1 MQTVVSES
9 IGRNPVVIE
18 IARELSL
25 DLATFSNAEG
35 LRRQLAGRTRRMIL
49 LLAEQDIC
57 DATVES
63 LFESAE
69 PSSCGLI
76 VCADRAAL
84 RESDRAGAAER
95 IAAWSNTEW
104 MSVDPDL
111 TSLGGAAR
119 RCRRRLLRLGKSE
132 LEQALI
138 GRELFL
144 QYQPKVEHGEGDEW
158 TTREAEALIR
168 WRHPEHGLLG
178 PLEFLPEAEAFDL
191 IGPLSE
197 FVLRETASQ
206 MCRWRERGFDLNGC
220 INLASSQLNK
230 PDLAATYQKIV
241 EDQGLECSHFTFEV
255 TERDVAAS
263 EAPHL
268 KVLNELRARGF
279 RVSLDDF
286 GVAVASLGTF
296 EQLPFDEIK
305 IHGSALQRA
314 QRNPV
319 AMSVLAAVTGLAHKL
334 GISVCA
340 EGVEDEET
348 YEFLRTI
355 GCDKMQG
362 YMISEAV
369 MPEIIRRVYNAE
381 LGPAISPAQSQ
392 SQSSRGADT
401 CTTGR

>member
-1 MQTVVSES
+1 MLTVVTES
-9 IGRNPVVIE
+9 LGRSPALNE

-25 DLATFSNAEG
+25 TLSTFSNAAT
-35 LRRQLAGRTRRMIL
+35 LRRQLGGKVRRIV
-49 LLAEQDIC
+49 LLAEQDIN
-57 DATVES
+57 DAMVES
-63 LFESAE
+63 LFSSAE
-69 PSSCGLI
+69 PASCGI
-76 VCADRAAL
+76 VICAEQQTL
-84 RESDRAGAAER
+84 RGSDRDGAAQR
-95 IAAWSNTEW
+95 IASWQNAEW
-104 MSVDPDL
+104 ISPEPDA
-111 TSLGGAAR
+111 SELGSAAR
-119 RCRRRLLRLGKSE
+119 KCRRRLLRLGKSE
-132 LEQALI
+132 LENALVR
-138 GRELFL
+138 RELFL
-144 QYQPKVEHGEGDEW
+144 QYQPKVERSKGDEW

-168 WRHPEHGLLG
+168 WRHPQHGLLG

-191 IGPLSE
+191 IGTISE
-197 FVLRETASQ
+197 FVLRETAAQ
-206 MCRWRERGFDLNGC
+206 LCRWRERGFELNAC
-220 INLASSQLNK
+220 INLASSQLKNAG
-230 PDLAATYQKIV
+230 LADGYQKIV

-268 KVLNELRARGF
+268 SVLNDLRARGF

-314 QRNPV
+314 QTNPV

-340 EGVEDEET
+340 EGVEDEKT

-369 MPEIIRRVYNAE
+369 MPDIIRRVYSAE
-381 LGPAISPAQSQ
+381 LGPA
-392 SQSSRGADT
+392 SSAA
-401 CTTGR
+401 